1 MRVSRRHGF
10 TIVEILVV
18 IGIIAILLA
27 LLFPA
32 VQAVRESANRTACQN
47 NLKQIGLALRGFAD
61 QHDAYPVPIN
71 DDKYGLKTRSSFPP
85 LLPYMG
91 EKAAYELWNQKANW
105 NDASNRNFLASKI
118 SLFLCPSVPA
128 SSPAA
133 IPPNTPNQNCAY
145 LHYRSDYAELNDLDT
160 GALAGKIDPV
170 QNSKGLLSPNPRT
183 GMTRLI
189 DCADGLSSTITYA
202 EDAGKPVQY
211 NSKGLVPN
219 ASPIPD
225 SGWASPGL
233 NFQFGTS
240 FQTSTATINATNQNE
255 IFGFHRGS
263 ACLAFGD
270 GSVRW
275 FDSTLTPRVLAAMVT
290 ARGGERFSMP

>member
-1 MRVSRRHGF
+1 MRISRRHGF

-61 QHDAYPVPIN
+61 QHDAYPVPVDN
-71 DDKYGLKTRSSFPP
+71 NNYGLKTRSSFPP

-91 EKAAYELWNQKANW
+91 EKAVYELWNQKANW
-105 NDASNRNFLASKI
+105 NDASNKNFLASKI

-133 IPPNTPNQNCAY
+133 IQPNTPNQNCAY
-145 LHYRSDYAELNDLDT
+145 LSYRSDYAELNDVDT

-170 QNSKGLLSPNPRT
+170 QNSKGLLSPNART
-183 GMTRLI
+183 GMTRLM
-189 DCADGLSSTITYA
+189 DCADGLAYTVTFA
-202 EDAGKPVQY
+202 EDAGRPVEY
-211 NSKGLVPN
+211 NLSGLVKN
-219 ASPIPD
+219 ANPIAD
-225 SGWASPGL
+225 SVWASPGL
-233 NFQFGTS
+233 NFQFGTPS
-240 FQTSTATINATNQNE
+240 QTSHASIGATNNNE
-255 IFGFHRGS
+255 IFGFHKRS

-275 FDSTLTPRVLAAMVT
+275 FDSTTTPRVLAAMVT